1 MSIIR
6 KWQRSCYK
14 RMLKARLV
22 TPKVVVLMDGGIC
35 SQMLQ
40 YLLGEFFR
48 KRGCKVVYD
57 LSFYKEWGSDMDYKF
72 ARNFDLLKVF
82 PYLGLTIATE
92 FEISYY
98 KRHFYYVGN
107 NTSEWIDDFSFLEKN
122 PPIYLGGYYHLP
134 IKIWVPAFR
143 STYRISS
150 DIFDEGSKITPFFY
164 FFSDEPEWVAS
175 ELIPYLEFANENYKV
190 VDINGS
196 DKGYMDLF
204 LIAYCK
210 HQITSKGT
218 LGKYGALLRD
228 SSDKIVIL
236 CDDKVE
242 YQWKGVFHNSIFL

>member
-6 KWQRSCYK
+6 RWQRSCFK

-134 IKIWVPAFR
+134 INIWVPAFM

-150 DIFDEGSKITPFFY
+150 EIFDEGSKMLMSEIKQNINPVAVHVRRGDLSVEVRAYGKPASLSYFKRAVDYMVNAGYNPLALIVFFTFSQMSRNGWHQNLFPILNLQMRITR
-164 FFSDEPEWVAS
+164 WW
-175 ELIPYLEFANENYKV
+175 I
-190 VDINGS
+190 
-196 DKGYMDLF
+196 
-204 LIAYCK
+204 
-210 HQITSKGT
+210 
-218 LGKYGALLRD
+218 
-228 SSDKIVIL
+228 
-236 CDDKVE
+236 
-242 YQWKGVFHNSIFL
+242 

>member
-6 KWQRSCYK
+6 RWQRSCYK

-98 KRHFYYVGN
+98 KRHFYYVG
-107 NTSEWIDDFSFLEKN
+107 I
-122 PPIYLGGYYHLP
+122 IH
-134 IKIWVPAFR
+134 R
-143 STYRISS
+143 
-150 DIFDEGSKITPFFY
+150 
-164 FFSDEPEWVAS
+164 
-175 ELIPYLEFANENYKV
+175 
-190 VDINGS
+190 NG
-196 DKGYMDLF
+196 
-204 LIAYCK
+204 
-210 HQITSKGT
+210 
-218 LGKYGALLRD
+218 
-228 SSDKIVIL
+228 
-236 CDDKVE
+236 
-242 YQWKGVFHNSIFL
+242 

>member
-6 KWQRSCYK
+6 RWQRSCYK

-134 IKIWVPAFR
+134 INIWVPAFM

-150 DIFDEGSKITPFFY
+150 EIFDEGSKMLM
-164 FFSDEPEWVAS
+164 S
-175 ELIPYLEFANENYKV
+175 E
-190 VDINGS
+190 INRIS
-196 DKGYMDLF
+196 
-204 LIAYCK
+204 
-210 HQITSKGT
+210 
-218 LGKYGALLRD
+218 
-228 SSDKIVIL
+228 IL
-236 CDDKVE
+236 
-242 YQWKGVFHNSIFL
+242 

>member
-14 RMLKARLV
+14 RMLKAHLV

-48 KRGCKVVYD
+48 KRGCKVVY
-57 LSFYKEWGSDMDYKF
+57 DMDYKF

-134 IKIWVPAFR
+134 INICIYV
-143 STYRISS
+143 
-150 DIFDEGSKITPFFY
+150 
-164 FFSDEPEWVAS
+164 
-175 ELIPYLEFANENYKV
+175 YL
-190 VDINGS
+190 
-196 DKGYMDLF
+196 
-204 LIAYCK
+204 
-210 HQITSKGT
+210 
-218 LGKYGALLRD
+218 
-228 SSDKIVIL
+228 
-236 CDDKVE
+236 
-242 YQWKGVFHNSIFL
+242 